1 MVHNTLIEI
10 TILINVIDF
19 VLEWLRARMA
29 EIFRIGMQ
37 IGTRITYVPPRV
49 RFQPI
54 SGHSGQFRP
63 RWGFWLVLDFAY
75 LKKEKKKKKKNLKHS
90 SMLFWASLFLIQRQ
104 HCLFEPPHF
113 FIVNISFVR
122 EHLPVGACWGLAL
135 IVWGN
140 VTTKESIQKRKRKK
154 RREVCGDWRRRM
166 EEIRSKGYGKWKWK
180 YVWSNGDWR
189 DFVD

>member
-19 VLEWLRARMA
+19 VLEWLRAGMA

-37 IGTRITYVPPRV
+37 TGTRITYVPPWV

-75 LKKEKKKKKKNLKHS
+75 LKKEKKKKKENLKHS

-122 EHLPVGACWGLAL
+122 EHLPVGVLGSSLDC
-135 IVWGN
+135 V
-140 VTTKESIQKRKRKK
+140 RKRYNQRKHSKKKKKKKK
-154 RREVCGDWRRRM
+154 RSLWRLEKKNGGDQM
-166 EEIRSKGYGKWKWK
+166 ERAW
-180 YVWSNGDWR
+180 
-189 DFVD
+189 

>member
-1 MVHNTLIEI
+1 MLLILCRNGRNISYWYANRCENNLRS
-10 TILINVIDF
+10 TSGQILAYFGSFWPIS
-19 VLEWLRARMA
+19 A
-29 EIFRIGMQ
+29 EMRILA
-37 IGTRITYVPPRV
+37 GTR
-49 RFQPI
+49 FCL
-54 SGHSGQFRP
+54 F
-63 RWGFWLVLDFAY
+63 
-75 LKKEKKKKKKNLKHS
+75 KEGKKKKKNLKHS

-166 EEIRSKGYGKWKWK
+166 EEIRWKGYGKWKWK

-189 DFVD
+189 DFAD